1 MGQTGI
7 LFCLCLLIGQEANG
21 FSFPNDWYKIRQMM
35 EERRRKEQEQLE
47 HESIGLRGAFGG
59 GMVGPVQFNDEYDDI
74 NAYRDRDWSTTTP
87 APTSPPPAI
96 VLDPIMEEMM
106 NMVNWTELEARF
118 GGGGEEPQGLS
129 VRNAFASL
137 EEPDPT
143 PAPYRASDS
152 VWKFTLAMVRA
163 GLKDSAT
170 GNSLFSPISILT
182 TINMLMLGTK
192 GTTKSEV
199 LQALGYPRYTSQ
211 VHAQFQQIINSMN
224 RDIGVTVETSNALFT
239 QTGFPIEQTFID
251 DLRRHYG
258 NEIDLVPVNFARSR
272 TALGLINR
280 FVARKTKGLIPKM
293 LDRPVAP
300 TSKAVVSNCL
310 YFNGTWEYEFI
321 YEPDEEGVNLGSR
334 NDTFRSFNKEEE
346 MTYMSVK
353 LDFPY
358 YKDDTLEIFSLPYEH
373 DQLNEEISEAHM
385 FLMRPSEEGEA
396 AFEELERTFATLD
409 FNDVFQKM
417 EITNAGL
424 ELPRMKL
431 DFSANLKTPLEDIG
445 IHKLFSG
452 ETNKDFSPLTSQW
465 EDFVLDTLQHK
476 AVLKITERG
485 TEAAAVTTGV
495 QWLMA
500 PFLNITFDRPFFL
513 FIYDAL
519 NKVVIFWGRVVEPE
533 RLFD

>member
-1 MGQTGI
+1 MGTKWA
-7 LFCLCLLIGQEANG
+7 LLCLCLVIGQEVSG

-35 EERRRKEQEQLE
+35 EERRRKEQELD
-47 HESIGLRGAFGG
+47 SGPSLMVRGGFGG
-59 GMVGPVQFNDEYDDI
+59 EPEPVHFEDEYEDL
-74 NAYRDRDWSTTTP
+74 NAYRERDWSTTTQ
-87 APTSPPPAI
+87 APTSPPPPI

-106 NMVNWTELEARF
+106 KMVNWTELEARF
-118 GGGGEEPQGLS
+118 GGGEPQGLS
-129 VRNAFASL
+129 VRNAFGSSF
-137 EEPDPT
+137 EEPEPT

-152 VWKFTLAMVRA
+152 VWKFTLAMVKA

-182 TINMLMLGTK
+182 TINMLMLGTR

-211 VHAQFQQIINSMN
+211 VHTQFRHIINSMN

-239 QTGFPIEQTFID
+239 QTGFPIQQAFID

-280 FVARKTKGLIPKM
+280 FVSRKTKGLIPRM
-293 LDRPVAP
+293 LERPVAP

-321 YEPDEEGVNLGSR
+321 YEPDENGINLGSR
-334 NDTFRSFNKEEE
+334 NDTFHSFNNPQE

-385 FLMRPSEEGEA
+385 FLMRPSQEGEA
-396 AFEELERTFATLD
+396 AFEELERTFASLD
-409 FNDVFQKM
+409 FEEIFQKM

-424 ELPRMKL
+424 ELPKMKL
-431 DFSANLKTPLEDIG
+431 DFSANLKPALQDIG

-452 ETNKDFSPLTSQW
+452 ETSKDFSPLTSQW

-485 TEAAAVTTGV
+485 TEAAAATTGV

-533 RLFD
+533 RLFN